1 MDVHFRKK
9 GVVKSSHEFLTHFE
23 LEMVFKSIVPGRKV
37 GNSISGFPFLEKY
50 DLSDIRFFY
59 GYSSTAKKGNCRNP
73 FTY

>member
-1 MDVHFRKK
+1 MIDLPTTGS
-9 GVVKSSHEFLTHFE
+9 GV
-23 LEMVFKSIVPGRKV
+23 GKV